1 MKNVV
6 LLVLQIGLFWLCWYP
21 TTGRSYVS
29 QTPKLHKIF
38 RFTILS
44 IDSITLI
51 LQLIFI
57 NNYNAYKIIIFV
69 YLLAATTVL
78 NIIDSVGKR
87 KYYEL
92 LKQRIQIVQKDSPVK
107 NFKEM
112 QAVLVEK
119 FDQLYQI
126 SDIQKVYTDF

>member
-6 LLVLQIGLFWLCWYP
+6 LLVIQILIFLVSWNP
-21 TTGRSYVS
+21 TGTTYIH
-29 QTPKLHKIF
+29 QTPKLYKIF

-44 IDSITLI
+44 IDFVTLI

-57 NNYNAYKIIIFV
+57 NNYNAFNIIIFV
-69 YLLAATTVL
+69 YLSVATTVFS
-78 NIIDSVGKR
+78 IIDSVGKR

-92 LKQRIQIVQKDSPVK
+92 LKQRIQIVQKDSPAK

-119 FDQLYQI
+119 FDTLYQI
-126 SDIQKVYTDF
+126 SDIQKVYNNF